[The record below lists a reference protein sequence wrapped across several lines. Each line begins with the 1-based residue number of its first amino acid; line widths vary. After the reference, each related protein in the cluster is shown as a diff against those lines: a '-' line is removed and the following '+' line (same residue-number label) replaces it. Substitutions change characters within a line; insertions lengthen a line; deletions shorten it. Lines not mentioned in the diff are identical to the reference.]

1 MTGEILS
8 IDELERRIGYVFSD
22 KMLIKQALTHSS
34 FNNEQKINKYGN
46 YERLEFLGDAVLELV
61 SSEYLFNRQPA
72 ISEGKMT
79 KLRSTYV
86 CEPALAYCAKDL
98 ELGRFIRLGKGEEQS
113 GGRDRDSIIADV
125 VEAIIGAIYV
135 DSGFADA
142 KAFIHRFVLDDLE
155 NKQLF
160 YDSKTI
166 LQEKVQKEFHSTII
180 YELVDVKGP
189 EHQKIFTV
197 RASIGERKFPE
208 STGKSKKD
216 AEQHAAY
223 AAICELKK
231 EE

>member
-1 MTGEILS
+1 MTGEVFS
-8 IDELERRIGYVFSD
+8 IDELERRIGYVFAD
-22 KMLIKQALTHSS
+22 KILIKQALTHSS

-61 SSEYLFNRQPA
+61 SSEYLYKQQPA

-135 DSGFADA
+135 DAGFEDA
-142 KAFIHRFVLDDLE
+142 KAFIHRFVLADLE

-166 LQEKVQKEFHSTII
+166 LQEKVQKELHSTVI

-208 STGKSKKD
+208 ATGKSKKD
-216 AEQHAAY
+216 AEQQAAY
-223 AAICELKK
+223 AAICQLKK